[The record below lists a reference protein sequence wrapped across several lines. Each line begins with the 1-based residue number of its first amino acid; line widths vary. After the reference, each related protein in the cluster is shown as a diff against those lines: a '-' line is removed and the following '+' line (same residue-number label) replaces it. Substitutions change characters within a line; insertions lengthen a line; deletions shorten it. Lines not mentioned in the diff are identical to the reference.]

1 MRQRLEFVIILF
13 GYVGAR
19 KGEEYWWW
27 FRLGYWQWGQKD
39 VENFEVNFWGGIDL
53 FFVDLVVESEGKRS
67 YGGFLEFGLS
77 ICGGKGVSGRV
88 VGILGIFNLI

>member
-1 MRQRLEFVIILF
+1 M
-13 GYVGAR
+13 
-19 KGEEYWWW
+19 
-27 FRLGYWQWGQKD
+27 
-39 VENFEVNFWGGIDL
+39 NFWGGIDL